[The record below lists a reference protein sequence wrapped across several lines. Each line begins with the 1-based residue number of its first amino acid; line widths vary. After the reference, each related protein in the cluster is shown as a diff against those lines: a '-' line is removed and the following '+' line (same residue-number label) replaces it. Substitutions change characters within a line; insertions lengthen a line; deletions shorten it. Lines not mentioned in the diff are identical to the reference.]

1 MAASSSLVASMDG
14 GGGGL
19 NASGTGGVEIA
30 KALSS
35 MQIRNEQ
42 FRHLY
47 EELKKEYSTLS
58 EAYADC
64 QRTLEKSTE
73 DNRQMQEK
81 FKNLL
86 DKLQMDNRKKQT
98 QIEEMKT
105 QLLDNSKIDQIR
117 DRLSSEVEG
126 PYKLALSQLGNQ
138 LEQTKGEL
146 TKVRFELNARIKEH
160 ASELSQR
167 DQIASEIQLK
177 TEKELG
183 ALRKE
188 RDLLQQHIRQ
198 ENQKDT
204 NIEQN
209 RSREITQLKAKI
221 EQFVQELNEARE
233 VKLHAEQIAS
243 AAQRELLKER
253 SLSKTNS
260 SLIENERDSLKQQL
274 TTTHHELTSV
284 SEQLTTANRQLHER
298 DLRFAQINSEYEN
311 IQHRFKVEVAN
322 HKIDLAKVQR
332 EQLEQ
337 QEQLK
342 LHIQGLVLELEEKIA
357 VLTSDKSKLQ
367 LNMQEKEH
375 NLLTSVQAVREDEWK
390 KISEITNE
398 KLNLEADLNILKKS
412 NDERQKQ
419 FDIERDRLY
428 EQIKSLEKTRDELT
442 KENTYLN
449 TTIKQM
455 NDCQN
460 EFEREQEKSRELY
473 RKCAKLESQ
482 LASTNGI
489 EQELTE
495 INLKLKNELN
505 QLMNECHSNKQE
517 VQQMNNQCT
526 TTIENARRAFFNE
539 RKEMEMKIEQLVEQL
554 KNYKTKIIELQR
566 EKKEYR
572 LRHQN
577 FSQKLIEKSQLIEA
591 KLNEIKQKELS
602 LQNVVSLQTHNRVKR
617 QLSQLLKKH
626 AQFQTLIDANNINR
640 SSVQLD
646 DKYDLNSM
654 LTRLDRLSHEQNHQL
669 NDFIPTK
676 ETSSALSNHFES
688 SLTQSGLSSSSPDKR
703 KIIRFEEESD

>member
-1 MAASSSLVASMDG
+1 MAAVSTLAASMDGGG

-19 NASGTGGVEIA
+19 NASGTGGIEMA
-30 KALSS
+30 KALST
-35 MQIRNEQ
+35 MQLRNEQ
-42 FRHLY
+42 FRQLY
-47 EELKKEYSTLS
+47 EQLKQEYATLS
-58 EAYADC
+58 DAYTDC

-73 DNRQMQEK
+73 ENRQMQEK

-126 PYKLALSQLGNQ
+126 PYKLALSQLGSQ
-138 LEQTKGEL
+138 LEQTKSEL

-160 ASELSQR
+160 TSELSQR
-167 DQIASEIQLK
+167 DQIAEEIQLK

-198 ENQKDT
+198 EHQKDS

-209 RSREITQLKAKI
+209 RSREIIQLKAKV
-221 EQFVQELNEARE
+221 EQYIQELNEARE
-233 VKLHAEQIAS
+233 VKLHAEQIAA

-253 SLSKTNS
+253 SVSKTSS
-260 SLIENERDSLKQQL
+260 SLVENERDSLRQQL
-274 TTTHHELTSV
+274 TKTHHEFTST
-284 SEQLTTANRQLHER
+284 SDQLATINRQLHER
-298 DLRFAQINSEYEN
+298 ELRISQINSEYEN
-311 IQHRFKVEVAN
+311 IQHRYKLEVAN

-332 EQLEQ
+332 DQLEQ

-342 LHIQGLVLELEEKIA
+342 IHIQELEEKIG
-357 VLTSDKSKLQ
+357 LLSSDKAKLQ
-367 LNMQEKEH
+367 LVIQEKEH
-375 NLLTSVQAVREDEWK
+375 HLLTSVQAAREDEWK

-398 KLNLEADLNILKKS
+398 KLNFETEVNILKKS

-419 FDIERDRLY
+419 FEIERDRLY
-428 EQIKSLEKTRDELT
+428 EQMKSLEKIRDELT

-449 TTIKQM
+449 TTIKQGT
-455 NDCQN
+455 DCQN
-460 EFEREQEKSRELY
+460 DLEREQEKSRELY
-473 RKCAKLESQ
+473 RKCIKLETQ
-482 LASTNGI
+482 LSSTNGI

-505 QLMNECHSNKQE
+505 QLMNEYHSNKQE

-526 TTIENARRAFFNE
+526 TTIENARRAFFTD
-539 RKEMEMKIEQLVEQL
+539 RKDMEIKIEQLVEQL
-554 KNYKTKIIELQR
+554 KKYKKKILELQK
-566 EKKEYR
+566 EKKDYR
-572 LRHQN
+572 SRYQN
-577 FSQKLIEKSQLIEA
+577 FSQKLVEKSQLIEA

-602 LQNVVSLQTHNRVKR
+602 LQNVVSLQTHNQLKR

-626 AQFQTLIDANNINR
+626 AQFQTVLDVNNTNQ
-640 SSVQLD
+640 SSIPSD

-654 LTRLDRLSHEQNHQL
+654 LNRLDRLSYEQNHQL
-669 NDFIPTK
+669 NDFIPMK
-676 ETSSALSNHFES
+676 ESSVTLSNQHE
-688 SLTQSGLSSSSPDKR
+688 LSSSSTSNKR
-703 KIIRFEEESD
+703 QTVQFEEDN

>member
-1 MAASSSLVASMDG
+1 MAASSTLVASMD

-30 KALSS
+30 KALST

-42 FRHLY
+42 FRQLY
-47 EELKKEYSTLS
+47 EQLKKEYSTLS
-58 EAYADC
+58 DAYADC
-64 QRTLEKSTE
+64 QRALEKSSE

-86 DKLQMDNRKKQT
+86 DKLQMENRKKQT

-105 QLLDNSKIDQIR
+105 QLIDNSKIDQIR

-138 LEQTKGEL
+138 LEQTKAEL
-146 TKVRFELNARIKEH
+146 TKVRFEFNARIKEH
-160 ASELSQR
+160 SSELSQR

-177 TEKELG
+177 TEKELV

-198 ENQKDT
+198 EYQKDS

-209 RSREITQLKAKI
+209 RSKETTQLKAKI
-221 EQFVQELNEARE
+221 EQLIQELNESRE
-233 VKLHAEQIAS
+233 VKLHAEQT
-243 AAQRELLKER
+243 AAATQRELLKER

-274 TTTHHELTSV
+274 AATHHELTSI
-284 SEQLTTANRQLHER
+284 SEQLTSTNRQIHEK
-298 DLRFAQINSEYEN
+298 DLRIAQISSDYEN
-311 IQHRFKVEVAN
+311 IQHRLKVEVAN
-322 HKIDLAKVQR
+322 HKIDLAKIQR

-337 QEQLK
+337 HEQLK
-342 LHIQGLVLELEEKIA
+342 IHIQA
-357 VLTSDKSKLQ
+357 T
-367 LNMQEKEH
+367 
-375 NLLTSVQAVREDEWK
+375 REDEWK

-412 NDERQKQ
+412 NDEKQKQ
-419 FDIERDRLY
+419 FEIERDRLY
-428 EQIKSLEKTRDELT
+428 EQTRSLEKTRDELT
-442 KENTYLN
+442 KENVHLN

-473 RKCAKLESQ
+473 RKCVKLESQ
-482 LASTNGI
+482 LSSTNGI

-505 QLMNECHSNKQE
+505 QIMNECHSNKQE
-517 VQQMNNQCT
+517 FQQMNNQCT

-539 RKEMEMKIEQLVEQL
+539 RKEMEIKIEQLVEQL
-554 KNYKTKIIELQR
+554 KKYKTKIIEMQR

-572 LRHQN
+572 LRYQN
-577 FSQKLIEKSQLIEA
+577 FSQKLIEKSQLIET

-602 LQNVVSLQTHNRVKR
+602 LQNVVSLQTHNRLKR
-617 QLSQLLKKH
+617 QLSQLLRKH
-626 AQFQTLIDANNINR
+626 SQFQTILDANNTNPT
-640 SSVQLD
+640 STQLD
-646 DKYDLNSM
+646 DKYNLNSM

-676 ETSSALSNHFES
+676 ES
-688 SLTQSGLSSSSPDKR
+688 SLTFSNNFESNLNQNGIASSSPDKR
-703 KIIRFEEESD
+703 KTIIRFEEENN

>member
-1 MAASSSLVASMDG
+1 MAASSSLIASMDGGG

-42 FRHLY
+42 FRNLY

-58 EAYADC
+58 NAYADC

-138 LEQTKGEL
+138 LEQTKAEL

-167 DQIASEIQLK
+167 DQIANEIKLK

-209 RSREITQLKAKI
+209 RSREITQLKAKV
-221 EQFVQELNEARE
+221 EQFTQELNEARE
-233 VKLHAEQIAS
+233 VKLHAEQIA
-243 AAQRELLKER
+243 ATAQRELLKER
-253 SLSKTNS
+253 SLSKTNF
-260 SLIENERDSLKQQL
+260 SLVENERDSLKQQL
-274 TTTHHELTSV
+274 TTIHQELTSI
-284 SEQLTTANRQLHER
+284 SEQLTTANRQLHEKDFR
-298 DLRFAQINSEYEN
+298 IAQINTEYEN
-311 IQHRFKVEVAN
+311 IQHQFKVEVAN
-322 HKIDLAKVQR
+322 HKIDLAKTQR
-332 EQLEQ
+332 QHLQQ

-342 LHIQGLVLELEEKIA
+342 FHIQELEEKIA
-357 VLTSDKSKLQ
+357 ALTSDKSKLK
-367 LNMQEKEH
+367 LNIQEKEH
-375 NLLTSVQAVREDEWK
+375 NLLTSIQAAREDEWK
-390 KISEITNE
+390 NISEITNE

-412 NDERQKQ
+412 NNEREKQ
-419 FDIERDRLY
+419 YDIERDRLY
-428 EQIKSLEKTRDELT
+428 EQIRSLEKTRDELT

-449 TTIKQM
+449 TNIKQM
-455 NDCQN
+455 KDCQH
-460 EFEREQEKSRELY
+460 ELEREQEKSRELY
-473 RKCAKLESQ
+473 RKCVKLETLLS
-482 LASTNGI
+482 STNGI

-505 QLMNECHSNKQE
+505 QLMNERHSNKQE
-517 VQQMNNQCT
+517 LQQMNSQCT
-526 TTIENARRAFFNE
+526 TTIDNARRAFFNE

-554 KNYKTKIIELQR
+554 KKYKTKMIEVER
-566 EKKEYR
+566 EKKEHR
-572 LRHQN
+572 LRYRN
-577 FSQKLIEKSQLIEA
+577 VSQKLIEKSQLIEA

-602 LQNVVSLQTHNRVKR
+602 LQNVVSVQTHNRVKR

-626 AQFQTLIDANNINR
+626 SQFQTLLDTNNINR
-640 SSVQLD
+640 PSVQSD

-676 ETSSALSNHFES
+676 GTSLTLSNRFEPN
-688 SLTQSGLSSSSPDKR
+688 LTQSGILSSSPDKR
-703 KIIRFEEESD
+703 KIIRFEEENQ

>member
-1 MAASSSLVASMDG
+1 MAASSTLVASMD

-30 KALSS
+30 KALST

-42 FRHLY
+42 FRQLY
-47 EELKKEYSTLS
+47 EQLKKEYSTLS
-58 EAYADC
+58 DAYADC
-64 QRTLEKSTE
+64 QRALEKSSE

-86 DKLQMDNRKKQT
+86 DKLQMENRKKQT

-105 QLLDNSKIDQIR
+105 QLIDNSKIDQIR

-138 LEQTKGEL
+138 LEQTKAEL
-146 TKVRFELNARIKEH
+146 TKVRFEFNARIKEH
-160 ASELSQR
+160 SSELSQR

-177 TEKELG
+177 TEKELV

-198 ENQKDT
+198 EYQKDS

-209 RSREITQLKAKI
+209 RSKETTQLKAKI
-221 EQFVQELNEARE
+221 EQLIQELNESRE
-233 VKLHAEQIAS
+233 VKLHAEQT
-243 AAQRELLKER
+243 AAATQRELLKER

-274 TTTHHELTSV
+274 AATHHELTSI
-284 SEQLTTANRQLHER
+284 SEQLTSTNRQIHEK
-298 DLRFAQINSEYEN
+298 DLRIAQISSDYEN
-311 IQHRFKVEVAN
+311 IQHRLKVEVAN
-322 HKIDLAKVQR
+322 HKIDLAKIQR

-337 QEQLK
+337 HEQLK
-342 LHIQGLVLELEEKIA
+342 IHIQELEENI
-357 VLTSDKSKLQ
+357 VLLTSDKAKLQ
-367 LNMQEKEH
+367 LNIQEKEH
-375 NLLTSVQAVREDEWK
+375 NLLTSVQATREDEWK

-412 NDERQKQ
+412 NDEKQKQ
-419 FDIERDRLY
+419 FEIERDRLY
-428 EQIKSLEKTRDELT
+428 EQTRSLEKTRDELT
-442 KENTYLN
+442 KENVHLN

-473 RKCAKLESQ
+473 RKCVKLESQ
-482 LASTNGI
+482 LSSTNGI

-505 QLMNECHSNKQE
+505 QIMNECHSNKQE
-517 VQQMNNQCT
+517 FQQMNNQCT

-539 RKEMEMKIEQLVEQL
+539 RKEMEIKIEQLVEQL
-554 KNYKTKIIELQR
+554 KKYKTKIIEMQR

-572 LRHQN
+572 LRYQN
-577 FSQKLIEKSQLIEA
+577 FSQKLIEKSQLIET

-602 LQNVVSLQTHNRVKR
+602 LQNVVSLQTHNRLKR
-617 QLSQLLKKH
+617 QLSQLLRKH
-626 AQFQTLIDANNINR
+626 SQFQTILDANNTNPT
-640 SSVQLD
+640 STQLD
-646 DKYDLNSM
+646 DKYNLNSM

-676 ETSSALSNHFES
+676 ES
-688 SLTQSGLSSSSPDKR
+688 SLTFSNNFESNLNQNGIASSSPDKR
-703 KIIRFEEESD
+703 KTIIRFEEENN

>member
-221 EQFVQELNEARE
+221 EQFIQELNEAR
-233 VKLHAEQIAS
+233 
-243 AAQRELLKER
+243 
-253 SLSKTNS
+253 
-260 SLIENERDSLKQQL
+260 ENERDSLKQQL

-428 EQIKSLEKTRDELT
+428 EQIRSLEKTRDELT

-449 TTIKQM
+449 TTIKQI

-539 RKEMEMKIEQLVEQL
+539 RKEMEIKIEQLVEQL